1 MIEESNGLLV
11 FRQPL
16 GWAAR
21 LLLAG
26 GGVFALSVPHELLIR
41 PGVPLDAQ
49 AEDDLLWI
57 RRPFLDDPRDH
68 GALVVHG
75 HTPVDRVTHYGNR
88 LNIDTG
94 AGYGRTLSAVVIEG
108 DRVWLLGP
116 GGRQPVLPG
125 G

>member
-1 MIEESNGLLV
+1 M
-11 FRQPL
+11 
-16 GWAAR
+16 
-21 LLLAG
+21 
-26 GGVFALSVPHELLIR
+26 
-41 PGVPLDAQ
+41 PLDAQ
-49 AEDDLLWI
+49 AEDELLWI